1 MSHELDRRS
10 VLGLALAGGAAVSIP
25 GLLSACAADTTSTPT
40 SAPASSVPTSG
51 AATPSAS
58 AAGYVFPADVNA
70 KWPQITS
77 KEVVVANFGGESQD
91 VRREDIYTPFTE
103 LTGANVVDAT
113 WDYGKF
119 MSMVNAPDP
128 EWDTIDFDGY
138 SVVGLILGGTPPAK
152 LADWVRRCDMVDP
165 EYQDYC
171 GGGYAYSIVM
181 GWAPSLS
188 GTPETWADFWN
199 TAKYPGKRAFPKSV
213 YLGTVEA
220 ALLADGVSKD
230 ALYPLDFDRAFAKL
244 DELKKDMIF
253 YDSAAQGQQMV
264 AQGSASMML
273 TANSKMLQLQDQGVG
288 DFTYNQAI
296 LYPWSAFPITL
307 HSKNMDAVNALIDA
321 QSHPAVQAEVAR
333 RIRSGPV
340 QSAAFELLDDAT
352 IAQLPNSPEN
362 MAMSAVVD
370 TKAAA
375 QQDGEYVERF
385 YGWVGQ

>member
-1 MSHELDRRS
+1 MSYELNRRS
-10 VLGLALAGGAAVSIP
+10 VLRLALAGGAALSIP
-25 GLLSACAADTTSTPT
+25 GALSACAAESTSSSASPAT
-40 SAPASSVPTSG
+40 SA
-51 AATPSAS
+51 AAGPSAS
-58 AAGYVFPADVNA
+58 AAGYVFPKDVNA
-70 KWPQITS
+70 KWPPITA

-91 VRREDIYTPFTE
+91 VRREVIYTPFTE

-119 MSMVNAPDP
+119 MSMVNAPNP

-188 GTPETWADFWN
+188 GSPETWADFWN

-273 TANSKMLQLQDQGVG
+273 TANSKMLQLKDQGAG

-321 QSHPAVQAEVAR
+321 QSHPVVQAEVAK

-352 IAQLPNSPEN
+352 IAQLPNSPDN
-362 MAMSAVVD
+362 MAKSAVVD

-385 YGWVGQ
+385 YAWVGQ

>member
-1 MSHELDRRS
+1 MTHELNRRS
-10 VLGLALAGGAAVSIP
+10 VLSLALAGGAAVSIP
-25 GLLSACAADTTSTPT
+25 GLLSACAAETTSTPST
-40 SAPASSVPTSG
+40 SSAAGSSAPAASS
-51 AATPSAS
+51 AAP
-58 AAGYVFPADVNA
+58 AGYVFPADVNA
-70 KWPQITS
+70 NWPQITS

-91 VRREDIYTPFTE
+91 VRREIVYTPFTE
-103 LTGANVVDAT
+103 LSGATVVDAT

-119 MSMVNAPDP
+119 LNMVTAPNP

-181 GWAPSLS
+181 GWGPSLT
-188 GTPETWADFWN
+188 GAPETWADFWN
-199 TAKYPGKRAFPKSV
+199 TSKYPGKRAFPKSV

-273 TANSKMLQLQDQGVG
+273 TANSKMLQLKDEGAG

-296 LYPWSAFPITL
+296 LYPWSAFPITQNA
-307 HSKNMDAVNALIDA
+307 KNMDAVNALIDA
-321 QSHPAVQAEVAR
+321 QSHPVVQAEIAK

-352 IAQLPNSPEN
+352 IAQLPNSPDN
-362 MAMSAVVD
+362 MAKSAVVD
-370 TKAAA
+370 TKVAA